1 MGFELTWQEAN
12 ELWAEAAQHPVAVS
26 ADGLEITQA
35 TPPAIGRGFN
45 RMIKL
50 RPGVELTIFNCDLRE
65 DLTLRLPE
73 SLHPLQ
79 FTTLL
84 SGAVA
89 STEVSGINADVG
101 LLSGSGM
108 QRSSTSVFSR
118 AQPQIGIDILVQ
130 PQVLPQLLGLPAGE
144 LPAELRSLLPGSHHW
159 QQVFSPQITGVMRL
173 VVQQILRC
181 PFNGATERL
190 YLQGKVCE
198 LMALYVAA
206 VAEPVTD
213 FSTATLRPDT
223 TERIHSAAEILRSH
237 LEHPPSQIDLAQQ
250 VGVGIRTLQ
259 KGFKAVFGLT
269 PFAYLTQQRMHLAEQ
284 LLRQPNCTV
293 AEVSNIVGYANP
305 ARFAAAF
312 KRYFGITPSECSQGR
327 KIL

>member
-1 MGFELTWQEAN
+1 MLF
-12 ELWAEAAQHPVAVS
+12 
-26 ADGLEITQA
+26 
-35 TPPAIGRGFN
+35 
-45 RMIKL
+45 
-50 RPGVELTIFNCDLRE
+50 
-65 DLTLRLPE
+65 
-73 SLHPLQ
+73 
-79 FTTLL
+79 
-84 SGAVA
+84 
-89 STEVSGINADVG
+89 
-101 LLSGSGM
+101 
-108 QRSSTSVFSR
+108 RS
-118 AQPQIGIDILVQ
+118 
-130 PQVLPQLLGLPAGE
+130 AGE

-206 VAEPVTD
+206 VAAVAEPVTD
-213 FSTATLRPDT
+213 FATATLRPDT

-284 LLRQPNCTV
+284 LLRQRNCTV
-293 AEVSNIVGYANP
+293 AEVSNIVGYAHT